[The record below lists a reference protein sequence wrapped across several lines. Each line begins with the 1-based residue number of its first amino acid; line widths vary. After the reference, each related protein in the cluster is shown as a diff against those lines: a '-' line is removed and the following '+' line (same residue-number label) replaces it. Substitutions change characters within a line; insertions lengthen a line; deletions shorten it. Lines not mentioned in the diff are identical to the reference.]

1 MSAASSERRDAAQPS
16 AGDTWRLRQPVHS
29 RTIAIA
35 LLACMFLALSAHHTQ
50 MSRLVALTAEW
61 IGASLGLKESSQI
74 GKGLGRYARNALPLV
89 IAEETPIARIDH
101 FDRNR
106 LPLLSH
112 IETRKTTSARYDYEA
127 KRMVETEASE
137 EVLVEPVGYLV
148 YVLGKMLES
157 LEIAFW
163 GSVFALAIGV
173 PLAYLGARGYAP
185 HPAIYFASRTTS
197 SFLRAVPELVSAL
210 VLTLAFGF
218 SPITGVLALGF
229 HAAGFF
235 GKFYADDVENADKAP
250 QDALFAVGASRLKV
264 LRCAVLP
271 QVLPQY
277 VAYTQYILERN
288 VRMAT
293 VIGVVG
299 GGGIGIELKGRF
311 DMFEFDRVSTI
322 LLVIFCTVL
331 LLEQASQFV
340 RRRLI
345 APE

>member
-1 MSAASSERRDAAQPS
+1 MSAVPSERPDATRPR
-16 AGDTWRLRQPVHS
+16 AGDAWKLRQPLRL
-29 RTIAIA
+29 RTIAVA
-35 LLACMFLALSAHHTQ
+35 LVACMLLAVSAHHTQ
-50 MSRLVALTAEW
+50 MPHLLALTAEW
-61 IGASLGLKESSQI
+61 IESAVGLKPSSQI
-74 GKGLGRYARNALPLV
+74 GRGLGRYARNALPLA
-89 IAEETPIARIDH
+89 IAEETPIARIEH
-101 FDRNR
+101 FDRNK

-112 IETRKTTSARYDYEA
+112 LEMRKTTSARYDFEA
-127 KRMVETEASE
+127 KRMVETEETE

-148 YVLGKMLES
+148 YVLGKMLVS
-157 LEIAFW
+157 LEIALW
-163 GSVFALAIGV
+163 GSIVALALGV

-185 HPAIYFASRTTS
+185 HPIVYFASRMITS
-197 SFLRAVPELVSAL
+197 FMRAVPELVSAL
-210 VLTLAFGF
+210 VLTLAFDFG
-218 SPITGVLALGF
+218 PIAGVLALGF

-250 QDALFAVGASRLKV
+250 QEALFAVGASRLKV
-264 LRCAVLP
+264 LRYAVLP

-299 GGGIGIELKGRF
+299 AGGIGIELKGRF
-311 DMFEFDRVSTI
+311 DMFEFNRVSTI

-331 LLEQASQFV
+331 VLEQLSQAV